1 MKWYMEG
8 CFPDENRKFPTD
20 GIIPESGKLKKLYCR
35 PLKNGS
41 KLSLLIEGCFQDSPK
56 GGVDQNGIYLSWVFS
71 VWKS

>member
-8 CFPDENRKFPTD
+8 CFPDENRKIPTD
-20 GIIPESGKLKKLYCR
+20 GIIPASGKLKKLCYG

-41 KLSLLIEGCFQDSPK
+41 KLSLLIEGGFQDGLK
-56 GGVDQNGIYLSWVFS
+56 GGVDQKGICLSWVFS